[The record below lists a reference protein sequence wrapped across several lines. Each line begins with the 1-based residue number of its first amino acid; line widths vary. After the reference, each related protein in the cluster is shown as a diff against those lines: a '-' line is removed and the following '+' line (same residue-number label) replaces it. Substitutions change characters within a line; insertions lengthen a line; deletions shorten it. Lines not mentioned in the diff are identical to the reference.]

1 MKIVEYDF
9 DYSEEK
15 NQLLKEARGISFE
28 DIIEAL
34 SKNNLLNDIEHFNKQ
49 RYKKQRILVVKCRAY
64 VYAVPYVI
72 NKKKKHIFLKT
83 IYPSRALKSK
93 YKNED

>member
-1 MKIVEYDF
+1 MKTVDYDF

-15 NQLLKEARGISFE
+15 NQLLKETRGVSFE

-34 SKNNLLNDIEHFNKQ
+34 SKKGLLDDIEHFNKQ
-49 RYKKQRILVVKCRAY
+49 LYSRQRIFVVRCKSY
-64 VYAVPYVI
+64 VYAVPYI
-72 NKKKKHIFLKT
+72 IDKRKKLIFLKT

-93 YKNED
+93 YIKK